1 MQKVLGIF
9 LVALACVLISA
20 VVADEADVFILTGDN
35 FDATINENDFVF
47 VEFYA
52 PWCGHCKKLAPD
64 WEKLAGDLKKAGSPV
79 VVAKIDATEHAGPAN
94 TYGVKGYPT
103 IIFFKNGNQI
113 KYEGDRSPAAMQA
126 FLQKKSGPASTELK
140 DKDSLDKFIAANGV
154 IAYVTGGEDSTE
166 YKNWIRSATSGQLED
181 FSLGHVFDSKLSG
194 SYKDTVVIYKAGDE
208 PLVFNEDK
216 ITKTKVVAWITSE
229 GYPLFEEISQPVWQR
244 SQTANKPLLAI
255 FIDNTDEAQLKILQ
269 TVAKGLK
276 GRVVVT
282 YGPLPA
288 QKSLA
293 ERWGASGNVF
303 PTAVFA
309 DWKNSNSPVMTI
321 FNEDTEKAGFNAQT
335 GLAFVESALKDE
347 YQTYLKSEPIPENQA
362 GPLVTLVGKNIESI
376 VNDPTKDVFVEFYA
390 PWCGHCKKL
399 APVWEELAETFEGVD
414 HVRIAKIDATANN
427 LPKNINVRGYP
438 TLIFFPA
445 NNKAGVPFNGERDL
459 PSMTKFVIEQST
471 KPVKIGKEDL

>member
-1 MQKVLGIF
+1 L
-9 LVALACVLISA
+9 LLAFAVVLIPTVLAEDSD
-20 VVADEADVFILTGDN
+20 VVVLTADN
-35 FDATINENDFVF
+35 FDTTINENDFVF

-52 PWCGHCKKLAPD
+52 PWCGHCKKLVPEY
-64 WEKLAGDLKKAGSPV
+64 EKLATDLKKAGSPA
-79 VVAKIDATEHAGPAN
+79 VVAKIDATEHAGPAT
-94 TYGVKGYPT
+94 TYGVRGYPT
-103 IIFFKNGNQI
+103 LIFFKNGNQI
-113 KYEGDRSPAAMQA
+113 KYEGERSTAAMES
-126 FLQKKSGPASTELK
+126 FITKKSGPASTELK
-140 DKDSLDKFIAANGV
+140 DKASLDKFTANGGV
-154 IAYVTGGEDSTE
+154 VAYVTGGEEGTE
-166 YKNWIRSATSGQLED
+166 YKNWIRAATSGQLED
-181 FSLGHVFDSKLSG
+181 FALGHVFEAALSG
-194 SYKDTVVIYKAGDE
+194 SYKDTVVIYKAGED
-208 PLVFNEDK
+208 PLVYPEDK
-216 ITKTKVVAWITSE
+216 ITKTKVVSWVNSE
-229 GYPLFEEISQPVWQR
+229 GYPLYEEISQPVWQR

-255 FIDNTDEAQLKILQ
+255 FVDNTKPDELKYVQEL
-269 TVAKGLK
+269 AKSLK

-303 PTAVFA
+303 PTAIFA

-321 FNEDTEKAGFNAQT
+321 FNEETEKAGFNSAT
-335 GLAFVESALKDE
+335 GLAFVEASLKDE
-347 YQTYLKSEPIPENQA
+347 YTSYLKSEPVPADQK
-362 GPLVTLVGKNIESI
+362 GPLFTLVGKTVEAF

-414 HVRIAKIDATANN
+414 HVKIAKIDATANN